1 MERQLL
7 LLDENH
13 PDWRLDDDTRA
24 RGLRGIEAAR
34 EVLAAASR
42 ARRMPDAAEAPAR
55 AA

>member
-7 LLDENH
+7 LLDENQ

-24 RGLRGIEAAR
+24 RGRRGIEAAR
-34 EVLAAASR
+34 QVLASATR
-42 ARRMPDAAEAPAR
+42 PRPTTEAGEVPAR